1 MYGTVIINANRTV
14 TYTPSNMFVGTD
26 YFQYWV
32 QDLDGDYSIATV
44 NINVI
49 DKPDSQPIAN
59 DDSRGCS
66 FNQSVIVDV
75 LINDTGLEDTPI
87 TVSIFQ
93 APTQGTAVVNPNNTV
108 TYTPVA
114 GFVGTMTF
122 RYTVTDKDG
131 DSDDALVTINV
142 KSGINVIPAA
152 VNDNAS
158 TYINTP
164 VNINVLAND
173 SGLDDG
179 FGSITIFANPAF
191 GNVVVNSNRTVT
203 YTPSYMFL
211 GTETFQ
217 YMIVDNDGDYDI
229 ATVTVVVSEKPD
241 FNPIANDDRRGCSFN
256 QSVIVDVLFND
267 TGLED
272 VPLAVA
278 ISQNPAQGT
287 AVVNPNNTVTYAPV
301 GFIGE
306 MTFRYT
312 VTDVDG
318 DSDDALVTIRVKE
331 GVNYSPNA
339 MDDNSSTIVN
349 TPVTIKCV
357 GQRYRA

>member
-1 MYGTVIINANRTV
+1 
-14 TYTPSNMFVGTD
+14 
-26 YFQYWV
+26 
-32 QDLDGDYSIATV
+32 
-44 NINVI
+44 
-49 DKPDSQPIAN
+49 
-59 DDSRGCS
+59 
-66 FNQSVIVDV
+66 
-75 LINDTGLEDTPI
+75 
-87 TVSIFQ
+87 
-93 APTQGTAVVNPNNTV
+93 
-108 TYTPVA
+108 
-114 GFVGTMTF
+114 
-122 RYTVTDKDG
+122 
-131 DSDDALVTINV
+131 
-142 KSGINVIPAA
+142 
-152 VNDNAS
+152 
-158 TYINTP
+158 
-164 VNINVLAND
+164 
-173 SGLDDG
+173 
-179 FGSITIFANPAF
+179 
-191 GNVVVNSNRTVT
+191 
-203 YTPSYMFL
+203 MFL

-287 AVVNPNNTVTYAPV
+287 AVVNPNNTVTYTPAV

-349 TPVTIKCV
+349 TPVTINV
-357 GQRYRA
+357 LANDTGLEDGFGGLSIHVASPYGTAVVNANRTITYTPSYMFIGTETFQY